1 MLTRSSGRLFF
12 SIISMQF
19 VNRVQCAGLTR
30 QINPDTTIFDSPVSP
45 CELMATLQVVLYAQ
59 QLKAKCAIKV
69 VCGAITGLS
78 LKLACY
84 DINVDGGDSES
95 AD

>member
-1 MLTRSSGRLFF
+1 MSWW
-12 SIISMQF
+12 
-19 VNRVQCAGLTR
+19 
-30 QINPDTTIFDSPVSP
+30 
-45 CELMATLQVVLYAQ
+45 LQVVLYAA

-84 DINVDGGDSES
+84 DINVDGGDSEC
-95 AD
+95 ADWIESEVDQYRLHVC

>member
-1 MLTRSSGRLFF
+1 MW
-12 SIISMQF
+12 
-19 VNRVQCAGLTR
+19 AGDHTVG
-30 QINPDTTIFDSPVSP
+30 F
-45 CELMATLQVVLYAQ
+45 LYAQ
-59 QLKAKCAIKV
+59 KLKAKCAIKV

-95 AD
+95 AECIGSEADQYRLHVCKLSH

>member
-1 MLTRSSGRLFF
+1 
-12 SIISMQF
+12 
-19 VNRVQCAGLTR
+19 
-30 QINPDTTIFDSPVSP
+30 
-45 CELMATLQVVLYAQ
+45 MAVYQLKMTLLDEDVVHVQ

-84 DINVDGGDSES
+84 DFNVDGGDSES
-95 AD
+95 ADWVGSKGDQ

>member
-1 MLTRSSGRLFF
+1 
-12 SIISMQF
+12 
-19 VNRVQCAGLTR
+19 
-30 QINPDTTIFDSPVSP
+30 
-45 CELMATLQVVLYAQ
+45 MATLQVVLYAQ

-95 AD
+95 ADWIGSELDQYRLHVCKCSH